1 MCANLLYMQSCTVTA
16 KMMCMKLRRFIEYS
30 MAGSAVPVSVTT
42 TDSPGCGRHTAAGAS
57 SRCHRASSI
66 HCTSRSTENDR
77 IYIESSWSTVINSR
91 LSRSWSVYGKKKHE
105 CYLCRLGAS
114 KQKIKTIMR
123 NLLMLHSNKK

>member
-1 MCANLLYMQSCTVTA
+1 MTCIGKNLCKLTIHEDMYCNS
-16 KMMCMKLRRFIEYS
+16 KMMSMKLRRFIEYS

-91 LSRSWSVYGKKKHE
+91 LSRSRCVYNGKKKHE
-105 CYLCRLGAS
+105 CYPCRLGAS
-114 KQKIKTIMR
+114 KQPCTKFGI
-123 NLLMLHSNKK
+123 